1 METLM
6 GATHRLADARL
17 RKIFAQ
23 QDPSAFSR
31 TCRLSIRL
39 NRKQASD
46 KSPFAM
52 AWLDLAGREA
62 PHPPLLYTQDQ
73 ESFVSSHLRGVL

>member
-1 METLM
+1 
-6 GATHRLADARL
+6 
-17 RKIFAQ
+17 
-23 QDPSAFSR
+23 
-31 TCRLSIRL
+31 
-39 NRKQASD
+39 
-46 KSPFAM
+46 M

>member
-1 METLM
+1 M

-23 QDPSAFSR
+23 QDRSAFSR
-31 TCRLSIRL
+31 TCRFAIRV
-39 NRKQASD
+39 NRKKASD
-46 KSPFAM
+46 KSHFEM
-52 AWLDLAGREA
+52 ALFDLAGREE
-62 PHPPLLYTQDQ
+62 PHPSLLHTQEQ